1 MNKRKILLIALFLV
15 GTITPSLAQ
24 NHILSGFVKEKNSGE
39 LLIGAGIY
47 LPQLKNGITTNNYGY
62 YAISIPSDTLDVIF
76 SMVGY
81 QKQVFRIALKK
92 DITLNVDLL
101 SGNAIKE
108 VVVTDDRMEKIAD
121 DPQMSIVRI
130 PIEQIKKIPMLFGE
144 KDVLKTIQLMPGV
157 QKGSEGNAGLYVR
170 GGGPD
175 QNLIILDDAPV
186 YNAFHLFGFFS
197 LFNGDAL
204 KSVDLYKG
212 GFPARFGGRLSSVL
226 EMNMKDG
233 NKQAAKVEFGIGLL
247 STKFTV
253 EAPIKKN
260 KSSFL
265 ISGRRTYIDALTLPF
280 QTSDSKGGYFFYD
293 FNAKLNYEISQKD
306 RIYLSGYFGR
316 DKFYSNDLASSNYQ
330 STFSLFWGNATGTL
344 RWNHLYSNRLFAN
357 TSVIFSNY
365 QFNIQNKETDHSDFF
380 EIKLFSGIR
389 DFTIKHDLDYALH
402 PNHTLK
408 IGISLQQHRF
418 TPSGTTINSSSIG
431 DLNINNINSIDALE
445 SGLYAEDNFKIGQRF
460 KANAGIRFANF
471 LVQGKTY
478 TAIEPRLSASYLIK
492 EDLSVKA
499 SFASMNQFIH
509 LLSSTGTGLP
519 TDLWVPSTAKVKPQQ
534 SNQVALGLA
543 KDFLDKNLTFSIES
557 FYKKSDR
564 VVAYKDGASF
574 LNIDVVDENDKIVW
588 EDNLTAGQG
597 WSYGTEFLLQRSK
610 GPFSGWIGY
619 TLSWTQLQ
627 FDEINFGKKYFA
639 RYDRRHDVSVVGIY
653 EIDKEKT
660 FSFTWVYGTG
670 NAITLPKGDFL
681 APSHNPGS
689 NNNWSNIYATEYG
702 AKNDFRMEAYHR
714 FDFGLQFHKQL
725 KRGIRTFEFSVYNA
739 YNRRNP
745 YFYYISKDNTGS
757 QNVLKKI
764 SLFPTLPSFTWT
776 YKF

>member
-1 MNKRKILLIALFLV
+1 M
-15 GTITPSLAQ
+15 
-24 NHILSGFVKEKNSGE
+24 
-39 LLIGAGIY
+39 
-47 LPQLKNGITTNNYGY
+47 
-62 YAISIPSDTLDVIF
+62 
-76 SMVGY
+76 
-81 QKQVFRIALKK
+81 
-92 DITLNVDLL
+92 
-101 SGNAIKE
+101 
-108 VVVTDDRMEKIAD
+108 
-121 DPQMSIVRI
+121 
-130 PIEQIKKIPMLFGE
+130 
-144 KDVLKTIQLMPGV
+144 
-157 QKGSEGNAGLYVR
+157 
-170 GGGPD
+170 
-175 QNLIILDDAPV
+175 
-186 YNAFHLFGFFS
+186 
-197 LFNGDAL
+197 
-204 KSVDLYKG
+204 
-212 GFPARFGGRLSSVL
+212 
-226 EMNMKDG
+226 
-233 NKQAAKVEFGIGLL
+233 
-247 STKFTV
+247 
-253 EAPIKKN
+253 
-260 KSSFL
+260 
-265 ISGRRTYIDALTLPF
+265 
-280 QTSDSKGGYFFYD
+280 
-293 FNAKLNYEISQKD
+293 
-306 RIYLSGYFGR
+306 
-316 DKFYSNDLASSNYQ
+316 
-330 STFSLFWGNATGTL
+330 
-344 RWNHLYSNRLFAN
+344 
-357 TSVIFSNY
+357 
-365 QFNIQNKETDHSDFF
+365 
-380 EIKLFSGIR
+380 
-389 DFTIKHDLDYALH
+389 
-402 PNHTLK
+402 
-408 IGISLQQHRF
+408 GISLQQHRF

-574 LNIDVVDENDKIVW
+574 LNIDVIDENDKIVW

>member
-1 MNKRKILLIALFLV
+1 MKKHHLILTILLFACT
-15 GTITPSLAQ
+15 TIQSLAQ
-24 NHILSGFVKEKNSGE
+24 SYTLSGYVKEESSGE

-47 LPQLKNGITTNNYGY
+47 IPQLKNGITTNNYGY
-62 YAISIPSDTLDVIF
+62 YAINIPSDTLDVIF

-81 QKQVFRIALKK
+81 KKQVFRIALKK
-92 DITLNVDLL
+92 DITLNVDLI
-101 SGNAIKE
+101 SGAAIQE
-108 VVVTDDRMEKIAD
+108 IIVTDDRIDKIAD
-121 DPQMSIVRI
+121 DPQMSVIRI
-130 PIEQIKKIPMLFGE
+130 PIEQIKQIPMLFGE
-144 KDVLKTIQLMPGV
+144 KDVLKAIQLMPGV

-204 KSVDLYKG
+204 KSIDLYKG

-233 NKQAAKVEFGIGLL
+233 NKQEPKADVGIGLL
-247 STKFTV
+247 SSRFTV
-253 EAPIKKN
+253 EAPIIKN

-280 QTSDSKGGYFFYD
+280 QNTENNGGYFFYD
-293 FNAKLNYEISQKD
+293 LNAKFNYEISHKD
-306 RIYLSGYFGR
+306 KIYLSTYLGR
-316 DKFYSNDLASSNYQ
+316 DKFYANTTENRNFQ
-330 STFSLFWGNATGTL
+330 NNFSLFWGNATGTL
-344 RWNHLYSNRLFAN
+344 RWNHLYNNRLFAN
-357 TSVIFSNY
+357 TSLIYSNY
-365 QFNIQNKETDHSDFF
+365 QFNIQVKQTELADFF

-389 DFTIKHDLDYALH
+389 DFTLKHDLDYALH

-408 IGISLQQHRF
+408 MGISLQQHRF
-418 TPSGTTINSSSIG
+418 TPSGTTINTNTLSDNFRKVS
-431 DLNINNINSIDALE
+431 SIDALE
-445 SGLYAEDNFKIGQRF
+445 SGLYVEDNLKIGERF
-460 KANAGIRFANF
+460 KANAGVRFANF
-471 LVQGKTY
+471 WVQGKAY
-478 TAIEPRLSASYLIK
+478 TAIEPRFSARYLIR
-492 EDLSVKA
+492 EDLSIKA

-519 TDLWVPSTAKVKPQQ
+519 TDLWVPSTAKVKPQLA
-534 SNQVALGLA
+534 NQFAIGIA
-543 KDFLDKNLTFSIES
+543 KDILNKNATFSIES
-557 FYKKSDR
+557 YYKKSDR

-574 LNIDVVDENDKIVW
+574 LNIDVLNENDEIVW
-588 EDNLTAGQG
+588 DDNLTAGQG

-639 RYDRRHDVSVVGIY
+639 RYDRRHDISVVGIY
-653 EIDKEKT
+653 EIDEGKT

-670 NAITLPKGDFL
+670 NAITLPKGEFL
-681 APSHNPGS
+681 APTHNPGS
-689 NNNWSNIYATEYG
+689 NNAWSNIYASEYG

-714 FDFGLQFHKQL
+714 LDFGIQFHKQL
-725 KRGIRTFEFSVYNA
+725 KRGIRTFEFSMYNA
-739 YNRRNP
+739 YNRQNP
-745 YFYYISKDNTGS
+745 YFYYIGTNNSGT
-757 QNVLKKI
+757 QNKLKKL
-764 SLFPTLPSFTWT
+764 SLFPTLPSFSWT
-776 YKF
+776 FKF